1 MLFHIA
7 GRTRITN
14 EYLICNYV
22 NMKQLRSRLN
32 SNTFFIFHQLKEFRK
47 TKTPFQIKIMIGH
60 GGKLIHSI
68 KRKLNSPEPLGK
80 THIFSQPTKMGIHV
94 QLTKTKIRILIHQDL
109 VDGQG
114 RVHRLLSVLITRE
127 QVGL

>member
-1 MLFHIA
+1 M
-7 GRTRITN
+7 
-14 EYLICNYV
+14 V
-22 NMKQLRSRLN
+22 D
-32 SNTFFIFHQLKEFRK
+32 
-47 TKTPFQIKIMIGH
+47 
-60 GGKLIHSI
+60 KLIQSI
-68 KRKLNSPEPLGK
+68 IRKLKSEITRTCWK
-80 THIFSQPTKMGIHV
+80 THLFSQPTKMGIHV